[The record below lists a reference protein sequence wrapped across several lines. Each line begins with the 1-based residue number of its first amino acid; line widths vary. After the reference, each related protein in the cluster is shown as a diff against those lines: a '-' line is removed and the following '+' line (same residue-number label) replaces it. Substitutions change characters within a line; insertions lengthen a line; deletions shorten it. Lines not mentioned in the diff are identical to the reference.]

1 VTAPTL
7 RPDRL
12 LEGEDSRTLFAR
24 DARHWIGV
32 YQQMIGF
39 KEDLLGRIR
48 TQLAH
53 LPAVARAD
61 VVENDI
67 NALEDQLLRYR
78 RRLEFWYSRQWQ
90 LEGLQI
96 DHDGRTLTY
105 RERVISLTKR
115 EFQLL
120 VFLVG
125 RSPNF
130 VRPTRLL
137 VEAWHDG
144 NLPEETLRTY
154 IARLR
159 TKIVSLG
166 VRAAIK
172 NKPRAGYAIVFV
184 EQAPISVDGLGPISL
199 DGAGLM
205 SLDGADGADGHGM
218 EG

>member
-1 VTAPTL
+1 MTAPTL

-78 RRLEFWYSRQWQ
+78 RRLEFCYSRQWQ

-130 VRPTRLL
+130 VSPTRLL